1 MVRPSPAPWIAVALF
16 LGLTA
21 GACAS
26 PGGGSAPTGLSPSVT
41 SATYTRA
48 DSFDLDIDAGGQR
61 IPVRVTSMGT
71 HALTMAREGTAT
83 RFTASLQDFTASS
96 SNPMAPTVTS
106 DGSGIVGPLVFDA
119 DDRGRVSVT
128 SLPTVTG
135 PSAQLFDPTGLA
147 HTLFPRFPAEPVVA
161 GVRWSDTLQY
171 ESDAGGAFSRTRSVI
186 TYTAAGDTVVDG
198 RSYLLIRGES
208 ADQLQQ
214 SGTNAGTNF
223 SQELSGTGTH
233 RYLWDRGAGLL
244 HSSRVEGTLQG
255 TMTVDVAPGPLG
267 VRARTVT
274 TTFRGR

>member
-1 MVRPSPAPWIAVALF
+1 MRRLSPAPSIAVASF
-16 LGLTA
+16 LALAA
-21 GACAS
+21 GGCAS
-26 PGGGSAPTGLSPSVT
+26 AGGGSSSTGLSPSVT

-71 HALTMAREGTAT
+71 HALAMSREGTAT
-83 RFTASLQDFTASS
+83 RFSASLQSFTASS

-119 DDRGRVSVT
+119 DARGRVSVT

-161 GVRWSDTLQY
+161 GARWSDTLQY
-171 ESDAGGAFSRTRSVI
+171 ESDEGGAFSRTRSVI

-223 SQELSGTGTH
+223 SQELSGPSTH
-233 RYLWDRGAGLL
+233 VYLWDRGAGLL

-267 VRARTVT
+267 VRARAVT